1 MSCQVS
7 ESLISFTT
15 QLTLNS
21 YLNTDRRPVTTLGDN
36 VFFLSLSSLYLL
48 FVVISMITQNYQTIF
63 TVAHTRI
70 SRIFNFLCL
79 SHTLDSRRR
88 RRQRCYVK
96 HDCFTTTEFVTENEL
111 KTSKTQTLK
120 RE

>member
-36 VFFLSLSSLYLL
+36 NFFFLSLSSLYLL

-63 TVAHTRI
+63 IVAHTRI

-79 SHTLDSRRR
+79 SHTLDSR